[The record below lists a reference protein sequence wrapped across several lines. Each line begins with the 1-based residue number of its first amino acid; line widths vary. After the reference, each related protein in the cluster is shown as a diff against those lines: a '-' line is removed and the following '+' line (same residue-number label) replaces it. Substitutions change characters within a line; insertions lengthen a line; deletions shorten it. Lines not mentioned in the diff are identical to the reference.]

1 MDRRIGSTVARR
13 RVAIALAAA
22 LCVAGCNGNT
32 HVQITSGVPATAGAS
47 TGTTGTVT
55 AASSSVAGT
64 VLFMLHWALLNHHW
78 DREAGIYG
86 VPAYWAPPMNETRTV
101 NLQDCTRPIEDWS
114 ANLRC
119 R

>member
-1 MDRRIGSTVARR
+1 MDRRMGSTVARCGTA
-13 RVAIALAAA
+13 VALAAA
-22 LCVAGCNGNT
+22 LCVAGCGGNA
-32 HVQITSGVPATAGAS
+32 HVQISSAVPAASAS

-55 AASSSVAGT
+55 ATSSSVAAT
-64 VLFMLHWALLNHHW
+64 ALFVLHWALLNYHW

-86 VPAYWAPPMNETRTV
+86 VPVHWAPPMDETRTV

>member
-1 MDRRIGSTVARR
+1 MDRHTRPTFPRRRIGGV
-13 RVAIALAAA
+13 LAAA
-22 LCVAGCNGNT
+22 LFVAGCGGNA
-32 HVQITSGVPATAGAS
+32 HVQISSGVPATGVS

-55 AASSSVAGT
+55 ATSSSVAAT
-64 VLFMLHWALLNHHW
+64 ALFILHWGLLNYHW
-78 DREAGIYG
+78 DREAGVYG
-86 VPAYWAPPMNETRTV
+86 GSAYWAPPMDETRTV

>member
-1 MDRRIGSTVARR
+1 MDRRTGPTFTRCR
-13 RVAIALAAA
+13 IAGVLAAA
-22 LCVAGCNGNT
+22 LCVAGCGGNA
-32 HVQITSGVPATAGAS
+32 HVQITSGVPAAASAS

-55 AASSSVAGT
+55 ATSSSVAAT
-64 VLFMLHWALLNHHW
+64 ALFMLHWALLNHYW

-86 VPAYWAPPMNETRTV
+86 VPANWAPPMNEARTV

>member
-1 MDRRIGSTVARR
+1 MFGWY
-13 RVAIALAAA
+13 AA
-22 LCVAGCNGNT
+22 NGNEGSADSYT
-32 HVQITSGVPATAGAS
+32 RPRAS
-47 TGTTGTVT
+47 AETTRPWFRNT
-55 AASSSVAGT
+55 AATSSSVAAT
-64 VLFMLHWALLNHHW
+64 ALFILHWGLLNYHW

-86 VPAYWAPPMNETRTV
+86 GSAYWAPPMDETRTV